1 MASSPFG
8 RLSPGS
14 AGLGSSNSL
23 RCAVNGGSLIE
34 SAFAVWVRPHILTD
48 KRKGPEWGLFFYMA
62 ERVGFEP
69 TVQQAVHLIS
79 SQAHSTTLA
88 PLRLLNLIL
97 SRRFQRQ
104 YT

>member
-1 MASSPFG
+1 MGPFY
-8 RLSPGS
+8 L
-14 AGLGSSNSL
+14 L
-23 RCAVNGGSLIE
+23 
-34 SAFAVWVRPHILTD
+34 
-48 KRKGPEWGLFFYMA
+48 A

-97 SRRFQRQ
+97 MGAFGASTPDLIPRVARHPSGAPGSRVRPNWRAS
-104 YT
+104 